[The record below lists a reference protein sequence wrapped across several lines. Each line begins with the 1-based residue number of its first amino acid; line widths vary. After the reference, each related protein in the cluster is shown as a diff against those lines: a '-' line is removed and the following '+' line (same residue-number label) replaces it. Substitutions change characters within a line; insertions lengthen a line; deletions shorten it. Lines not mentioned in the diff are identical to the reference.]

1 MSVGRGVAILSWLV
15 RDGLSEKTI
24 KSDLT
29 IIREQWIS
37 GLSEQ
42 KEEHAKAGACLVCSR
57 NCQEASVA
65 SEEWVRERW

>member
-37 GLSEQ
+37 GAFRAERR
-42 KEEHAKAGACLVCSR
+42 AC
-57 NCQEASVA
+57 
-65 SEEWVRERW
+65 